1 MIVVD
6 QWRGL
11 MLPKLGADYL
21 KLPNIDRLCAEGVT
35 FRNHFTQCVP
45 CGPARASLL
54 TSQYLMNHRAVQN
67 TIPLDDRFT
76 NLAHELR
83 RGGYD
88 PALVGYT
95 TTTPDPRT
103 TAPNDPRF
111 FVLGDIMDGFHS
123 VGAFE
128 NSRRLFRLG
137 GGPGL
142 QAAARC
148 ARISGCPKGA
158 RRRRRHGAARAH
170 PQGAVGHG
178 LVHRARPRPICAAV
192 PASRGSSISATIART
207 RPSSRPAPY
216 NAMYRPEDMPKAGA
230 RRLARRRKP
239 RQNALLA
246 YYVNNIKQASF
257 FQDGQG
263 LGSAMSEQQVAQM
276 RATYCGLMSEIDD
289 QLGRVFDYL
298 KQTGQWDDT
307 LIVFTCDHGE
317 QAGDHH
323 LLGKIG
329 YFDESYR
336 IPMIVRDPRAEA
348 NGTRGTIVERF
359 TETIDT
365 MPTILE
371 WLGLAIPRQC
381 DGRSLLRLLRG
392 QPARRLAHRGALRIR
407 FPRSL
412 LQPSPKSSLGVP
424 MDKCSLAVVQ
434 DADFKYV
441 HFAALPPLFFDLKA
455 GSRPVRQSRRRSCL
469 CRAHRRI
476 CRQDARLAAGLRR
489 PHPDRLPR
497 HAQRPGGARGVVFA
511 DRHWPQH
518 AFVNAIVQLP
528 PFLTM
533 VTGAPLEIGRS
544 VAKWVAGEWIDD
556 ACVYFELAHFLLQ
569 RSSLPARR
577 WRWRRCPVNRRS
589 TTGWRRCTDRP
600 CRPTSRWRRAASS
613 LSITQ
618 PARSPCRS
626 GRSRS
631 SSRKAARAFSASA
644 IPSRSR
650 S

>member
-1 MIVVD
+1 MSACRNVLLIVVD

-11 MLPKLGADYL
+11 MLPKLGASYL

-67 TIPLDDRFT
+67 TIPLDNRFT

-128 NSRRLFRLG
+128 NRDAYFGWVASQGFKL
-137 GGPGL
+137 PGIREDIWL
-142 QAAARC
+142 PEGAPGAGATARP
-148 ARISGCPKGA
+148 ARIPKELSDTAWFTERGLTYL
-158 RRRRRHGAARAH
+158 RGRTGKPWFIHLGYYRPH
-170 PQGAVGHG
+170 P
-178 LVHRARPRPICAAV
+178 PFI
-192 PASRGSSISATIART
+192 AS
-207 RPSSRPAPY
+207 APY
-216 NAMYRPEDMPKAGA
+216 NAMYRPEDMPKPVRAA
-230 RRLARRRKP
+230 SPAEEAK
-239 RQNALLA
+239 QNALLA
-246 YYVNNIKQASF
+246 YYVNNNKQASF

-263 LGSAMSEQQVAQM
+263 LASAMSEGDVAQM

-371 WLGLAIPRQC
+371 WLGLDIPRQC
-381 DGRSLLRLLRG
+381 DGRSLLPFVHGEPPPDWRTEVHYEFDFRDLHYS
-392 QPARRLAHRGALRIR
+392 QPET
-407 FPRSL
+407 
-412 LQPSPKSSLGVP
+412 KLGLH
-424 MDKCSLAVVQ
+424 MDRCSLAVIQ
-434 DADFKYV
+434 DEAYKYV
-441 HFAALPPLFFDLKA
+441 HFAALQPLLFDLKA
-455 GSRPVRQSRRRSCL
+455 DPGQFTNLADDPAHAGIVRDYAQRMLNWRLAYADKTLTGYRASPLGLQSRR
-469 CRAHRRI
+469 
-476 CRQDARLAAGLRR
+476 
-489 PHPDRLPR
+489 
-497 HAQRPGGARGVVFA
+497 
-511 DRHWPQH
+511 
-518 AFVNAIVQLP
+518 
-528 PFLTM
+528 
-533 VTGAPLEIGRS
+533 
-544 VAKWVAGEWIDD
+544 
-556 ACVYFELAHFLLQ
+556 
-569 RSSLPARR
+569 
-577 WRWRRCPVNRRS
+577 
-589 TTGWRRCTDRP
+589 
-600 CRPTSRWRRAASS
+600 
-613 LSITQ
+613 
-618 PARSPCRS
+618 
-626 GRSRS
+626 
-631 SSRKAARAFSASA
+631 
-644 IPSRSR
+644 
-650 S
+650 